1 MSHFQTFS
9 THLCAHCRDD
19 FIFFPS
25 AIRHSNR
32 FFFFCFCS
40 FYFLF
45 TLFEFSTP
53 NTQMKESQLVLPLLL
68 LNVPA
73 VLAFGAGDVIAL
85 IVGLILG
92 FVCLCA
98 GIGW

>member
-1 MSHFQTFS
+1 
-9 THLCAHCRDD
+9 
-19 FIFFPS
+19 
-25 AIRHSNR
+25 
-32 FFFFCFCS
+32 
-40 FYFLF
+40 
-45 TLFEFSTP
+45 
-53 NTQMKESQLVLPLLL
+53 MKESQLVLPLLL